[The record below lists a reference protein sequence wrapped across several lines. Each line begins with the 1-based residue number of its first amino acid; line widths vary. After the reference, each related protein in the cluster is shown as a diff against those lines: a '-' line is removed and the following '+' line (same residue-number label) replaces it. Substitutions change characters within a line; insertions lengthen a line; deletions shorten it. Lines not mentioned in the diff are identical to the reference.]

1 MDKECCYNVPRGTL
15 RYGRVSCE
23 IRPLVYV
30 KKIVYS
36 SSFITLHNVVIMAN
50 CSPLPNGAREGAARR
65 NETNTNQRISYMKN
79 QNKDPN
85 IIGEEEAKKLEKQF
99 WEALPFSIFSILA
112 IIGWIF
118 GIIYA
123 LFSD

>member
-1 MDKECCYNVPRGTL
+1 M
-15 RYGRVSCE
+15 
-23 IRPLVYV
+23 
-30 KKIVYS
+30 
-36 SSFITLHNVVIMAN
+36 
-50 CSPLPNGAREGAARR
+50 
-65 NETNTNQRISYMKN
+65 NQRIVYMKN
-79 QNKDPN
+79 QNQNPD

-118 GIIYA
+118 GIICA

>member
-1 MDKECCYNVPRGTL
+1 
-15 RYGRVSCE
+15 
-23 IRPLVYV
+23 
-30 KKIVYS
+30 
-36 SSFITLHNVVIMAN
+36 
-50 CSPLPNGAREGAARR
+50 
-65 NETNTNQRISYMKN
+65 MKN

-85 IIGEEEAKKLEKQF
+85 IIGEEEAKELDKMF

-118 GIIYA
+118 SIIYA